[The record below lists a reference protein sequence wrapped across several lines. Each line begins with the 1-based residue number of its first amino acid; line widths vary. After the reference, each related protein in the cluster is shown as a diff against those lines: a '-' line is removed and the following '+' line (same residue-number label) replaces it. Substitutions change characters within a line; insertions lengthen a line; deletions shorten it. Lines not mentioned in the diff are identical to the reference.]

1 MNPLVNIPSMSL
13 GSIAVA
19 SDELVSTNL
28 DGEIVILG
36 FKSTSYYG
44 LGGVGGFVWDL
55 LQQPRKISE
64 IRDAILEE
72 YDVEPARCEQ
82 DLFALLRELAGRQLV
97 EITSESLA

>member
-1 MNPLVNIPSMSL
+1 MSL

-28 DGEIVILG
+28 NGEIVILG
-36 FKSTSYYG
+36 FRSTSYYG

-64 IRDAILEE
+64 IRDAILQE
-72 YDVEPARCEQ
+72 YDVEPTRCEE
-82 DLFALLRELAGRQLV
+82 DLFALLRELADRQLI
-97 EITSESLA
+97 EITDRLLPQD